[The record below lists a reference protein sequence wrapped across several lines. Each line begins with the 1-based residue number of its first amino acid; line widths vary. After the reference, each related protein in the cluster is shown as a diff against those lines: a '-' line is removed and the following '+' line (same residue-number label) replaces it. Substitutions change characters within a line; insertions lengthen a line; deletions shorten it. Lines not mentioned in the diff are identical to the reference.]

1 VNNLSCTVDAKS
13 GDESKQRVQMDEKC
27 RKCLA
32 RLEDAVK
39 QANEFERDVA
49 RDLAELT
56 AWAEGAQTIAN
67 EVRALQKSTLSSKC
81 WEKENRRAK

>member
-1 VNNLSCTVDAKS
+1 
-13 GDESKQRVQMDEKC
+13 MDEKC

-32 RLEDAVK
+32 RLEDAVQK
-39 QANEFERDVA
+39 ANEFEREVA
-49 RDLAELT
+49 RDLTELT

-67 EVRALQKSTLSSKC
+67 EVRALQVKTMNSKC